1 MKLNILKRAGMLAAS
16 TAVCCGVVFGGLSM
30 NGLRY
35 VRPTAENWTLLAYM
49 QPAARIEQQKTT
61 RVIPDE
67 KEWSYL
73 RITGYDAQ
81 NREIWSL
88 NCKRPFGVS
97 SSERKVY
104 SGSQMT
110 WYSTTCGV
118 KTVSYTEYDEQGR
131 IIRTEN
137 ANGIETY
144 TYRGDEE
151 EPYLEQ
157 SCDTA
162 GNIQSQT
169 VSEYNPKTGETTRTS
184 TVFEGVLT
192 GTWITVKD
200 ARGSTL
206 HMENDVHDPNYEM
219 MQDNEWT
226 YDDTERTAVG
236 MTSSSA
242 SCGMNT
248 TRRTVFCRPAPSI
261 IFLTL
266 PDKSGNLLQIPNVK
280 YNAAIRKQRAQ
291 YPKQRK
297 NH

>member
-1 MKLNILKRAGMLAAS
+1 MGEAENSQTSRNAGGKH
-16 TAVCCGVVFGGLSM
+16 CGGIFGALTL

-35 VRPTAENWTLLAYM
+35 VRPTAENWTFLAYM

-104 SGSQMT
+104 SGSKMT

-131 IIRTEN
+131 IIRTAN
-137 ANGIETY
+137 ADGIETY

-151 EPYLEQ
+151 EPYLKQ

-162 GNIQSQT
+162 GNMQSGGVGIQSQNRRNDQNQ
-169 VSEYNPKTGETTRTS
+169 YGFRGCADRHMDHGKGCTR
-184 TVFEGVLT
+184 F
-192 GTWITVKD
+192 
-200 ARGSTL
+200 
-206 HMENDVHDPNYEM
+206 H
-219 MQDNEWT
+219 
-226 YDDTERTAVG
+226 TAHG
-236 MTSSSA
+236 
-242 SCGMNT
+242 
-248 TRRTVFCRPAPSI
+248 
-261 IFLTL
+261 
-266 PDKSGNLLQIPNVK
+266 
-280 YNAAIRKQRAQ
+280 KQCA
-291 YPKQRK
+291 
-297 NH
+297 

>member
-16 TAVCCGVVFGGLSM
+16 TAVCCGAVFGGLSL

-104 SGSQMT
+104 SGSKMT

-131 IIRTEN
+131 IIRTAN
-137 ANGIETY
+137 A
-144 TYRGDEE
+144 D
-151 EPYLEQ
+151 
-157 SCDTA
+157 
-162 GNIQSQT
+162 
-169 VSEYNPKTGETTRTS
+169 
-184 TVFEGVLT
+184 VFRLC
-192 GTWITVKD
+192 
-200 ARGSTL
+200 A
-206 HMENDVHDPNYEM
+206 
-219 MQDNEWT
+219 
-226 YDDTERTAVG
+226 
-236 MTSSSA
+236 
-242 SCGMNT
+242 
-248 TRRTVFCRPAPSI
+248 
-261 IFLTL
+261 
-266 PDKSGNLLQIPNVK
+266 
-280 YNAAIRKQRAQ
+280 
-291 YPKQRK
+291 
-297 NH
+297 

>member
-1 MKLNILKRAGMLAAS
+1 MNRDLLKRVGMLTAA
-16 TAVCCGVVFGGLSM
+16 TAACTAGVFGALAL

-35 VRPTAENWTLLAYM
+35 MRPTADNWWLLPWVESAE
-49 QPAARIEQQKTT
+49 RIEQCVMDFGEGDPTYT
-61 RVIPDE
+61 V
-67 KEWSYL
+67 
-73 RITGYDAQ
+73 TGYDAQ

-104 SGSQMT
+104 SGSKMT

-131 IIRTEN
+131 IIRTAN
-137 ANGIETY
+137 ADGIETY

-162 GNIQSQT
+162 GNMQSQT

-200 ARGSTL
+200 ARGSIL
-206 HMENDVHDPNYEM
+206 RMENNVHDPNYEM

-226 YDDTERTAVG
+226 YDDTERTAVCVSENG
-236 MTSSSA
+236 VTEKI
-242 SCGMNT
+242 CYDEQHRVLRDEYYTPDGILQTCTINDFFDI
-248 TRRTVFCRPAPSI
+248 TR
-261 IFLTL
+261 
-266 PDKSGNLLQIPNVK
+266 
-280 YNAAIRKQRAQ
+280 
-291 YPKQRK
+291 
-297 NH
+297 

>member
-97 SSERKVY
+97 SSERKIY
-104 SGSQMT
+104 SGSKMT

-118 KTVSYTEYDEQGR
+118 KTVSYTEYDEQGAYHSHSECGR
-131 IIRTEN
+131 NRDLHLSRRRGRTVSGAELRHGRQH
-137 ANGIETY
+137 AVTDSVG
-144 TYRGDEE
+144 
-151 EPYLEQ
+151 
-157 SCDTA
+157 
-162 GNIQSQT
+162 IQSQNRRNDQNQHDFRGRADRHMDHGEGCT
-169 VSEYNPKTGETTRTS
+169 RVPYCAWKTMCMIR
-184 TVFEGVLT
+184 
-192 GTWITVKD
+192 ITK
-200 ARGSTL
+200 
-206 HMENDVHDPNYEM
+206 
-219 MQDNEWT
+219 
-226 YDDTERTAVG
+226 
-236 MTSSSA
+236 
-242 SCGMNT
+242 
-248 TRRTVFCRPAPSI
+248 
-261 IFLTL
+261 
-266 PDKSGNLLQIPNVK
+266 
-280 YNAAIRKQRAQ
+280 
-291 YPKQRK
+291 
-297 NH
+297 

>member
-16 TAVCCGVVFGGLSM
+16 TVVCCGGIFGALTL

-104 SGSQMT
+104 SGSKMT

-131 IIRTEN
+131 IIRTAN
-137 ANGIETY
+137 ADGIETY

-162 GNIQSQT
+162 GNMQSQT
-169 VSEYNPKTGETTRTS
+169 VSEYN
-184 TVFEGVLT
+184 
-192 GTWITVKD
+192 
-200 ARGSTL
+200 
-206 HMENDVHDPNYEM
+206 VHDPNYKM

-226 YDDTERTAVG
+226 YDDAERTAVCVSEDG
-236 MTSSSA
+236 VTEKIWFDKQQRVLRDEYYTPDGILQT
-242 SCGMNT
+242 CTVNDFFDI
-248 TRRTVFCRPAPSI
+248 TR
-261 IFLTL
+261 
-266 PDKSGNLLQIPNVK
+266 
-280 YNAAIRKQRAQ
+280 
-291 YPKQRK
+291 
-297 NH
+297 

>member
-1 MKLNILKRAGMLAAS
+1 MSVRQRKTGHFWRICSLLLGLNSK
-16 TAVCCGVVFGGLSM
+16 
-30 NGLRY
+30 
-35 VRPTAENWTLLAYM
+35 
-49 QPAARIEQQKTT
+49 KTT

-104 SGSQMT
+104 SGSKMT

-131 IIRTEN
+131 IIRTAN
-137 ANGIETY
+137 ADGIETY

-162 GNIQSQT
+162 GNMQSQT
-169 VSEYNPKTGETTRTS
+169 VSEQGWMCCLR
-184 TVFEGVLT
+184 
-192 GTWITVKD
+192 
-200 ARGSTL
+200 RG
-206 HMENDVHDPNYEM
+206 
-219 MQDNEWT
+219 
-226 YDDTERTAVG
+226 
-236 MTSSSA
+236 
-242 SCGMNT
+242 
-248 TRRTVFCRPAPSI
+248 
-261 IFLTL
+261 
-266 PDKSGNLLQIPNVK
+266 
-280 YNAAIRKQRAQ
+280 
-291 YPKQRK
+291 
-297 NH
+297 

>member
-1 MKLNILKRAGMLAAS
+1 MKKDIFKRAGMLLAS
-16 TAVCCGVVFGGLSM
+16 TAVCYGGIFGGLSM

-73 RITGYDAQ
+73 RITGYDVQ

-88 NCKRPFGVS
+88 NVKHPFGVS

-104 SGSQMT
+104 SGSKMT

-118 KTVSYTEYDEQGR
+118 KTVSYTEHDEQGR

-137 ANGIETY
+137 ADGIKTY
-144 TYRGDEE
+144 AYRGGETK
-151 EPYLEQ
+151 PYLEQ

-162 GNIQSQT
+162 GNMQSQA
-169 VSEYNPKTGETTRTS
+169 VSEYNPTTGETTRTS

-200 ARGSTL
+200 ARGSIL
-206 HMENDVHDPNYEM
+206 RMENNVYDPNYEM

-226 YDDTERTAVG
+226 YNDTERTAVCVSREG
-236 MTSSSA
+236 ATEKIWFDEQQRVLRDEYYTPDGILQ
-242 SCGMNT
+242 SCTINNFFDI
-248 TRRTVFCRPAPSI
+248 TR
-261 IFLTL
+261 
-266 PDKSGNLLQIPNVK
+266 
-280 YNAAIRKQRAQ
+280 
-291 YPKQRK
+291 
-297 NH
+297 

>member
-16 TAVCCGVVFGGLSM
+16 TVVCCGVVFGGLSM

-104 SGSQMT
+104 SGSKMT

-131 IIRTEN
+131 IIRTAN
-137 ANGIETY
+137 ADGIETY

-162 GNIQSQT
+162 GNMQSKT

-184 TVFEGVLT
+184 TVFAGVLT

-206 HMENDVHDPNYEM
+206 RMENNVHDPNYEM

-226 YDDTERTAVG
+226 YDEAERTAVRVSEDG
-236 MTSSSA
+236 VTEKIWYDEQQRVLRDEYYTPDGILQT
-242 SCGMNT
+242 CTINNFFDI
-248 TRRTVFCRPAPSI
+248 TR
-261 IFLTL
+261 
-266 PDKSGNLLQIPNVK
+266 
-280 YNAAIRKQRAQ
+280 
-291 YPKQRK
+291 
-297 NH
+297 

>member
-97 SSERKVY
+97 SSERKIY
-104 SGSQMT
+104 SGSKMT

-131 IIRTEN
+131 IIRTAN
-137 ANGIETY
+137 ADGIETY
-144 TYRGDEE
+144 TYRGDEKVTD
-151 EPYLEQ
+151 
-157 SCDTA
+157 SV
-162 GNIQSQT
+162 GIQSQ
-169 VSEYNPKTGETTRTS
+169 NRRNDQNQHDFRGRADRHMDHGEGCTR
-184 TVFEGVLT
+184 F
-192 GTWITVKD
+192 
-200 ARGSTL
+200 
-206 HMENDVHDPNYEM
+206 H
-219 MQDNEWT
+219 
-226 YDDTERTAVG
+226 TAHG
-236 MTSSSA
+236 
-242 SCGMNT
+242 
-248 TRRTVFCRPAPSI
+248 
-261 IFLTL
+261 
-266 PDKSGNLLQIPNVK
+266 
-280 YNAAIRKQRAQ
+280 KQCA
-291 YPKQRK
+291 
-297 NH
+297 

>member
-35 VRPTAENWTLLAYM
+35 VRTTAENWTLLAYM

-67 KEWSYL
+67 KKWSYL

-104 SGSQMT
+104 SGSKMT

-131 IIRTEN
+131 IIRTAN
-137 ANGIETY
+137 ADGIETY

-162 GNIQSQT
+162 GNMQSQT

-184 TVFEGVLT
+184 TIFEGVLT

-226 YDDTERTAVG
+226 YDDAERTAVCVSRDG
-236 MTSSSA
+236 VTEKIWYDEQQ
-242 SCGMNT
+242 
-248 TRRTVFCRPAPSI
+248 RV
-261 IFLTL
+261 L
-266 PDKSGNLLQIPNVK
+266 PG
-280 YNAAIRKQRAQ
+280 
-291 YPKQRK
+291 
-297 NH
+297 

>member
-137 ANGIETY
+137 ANGTPIAET
-144 TYRGDEE
+144 
-151 EPYLEQ
+151 
-157 SCDTA
+157 
-162 GNIQSQT
+162 
-169 VSEYNPKTGETTRTS
+169 
-184 TVFEGVLT
+184 
-192 GTWITVKD
+192 
-200 ARGSTL
+200 
-206 HMENDVHDPNYEM
+206 
-219 MQDNEWT
+219 
-226 YDDTERTAVG
+226 
-236 MTSSSA
+236 
-242 SCGMNT
+242 
-248 TRRTVFCRPAPSI
+248 
-261 IFLTL
+261 
-266 PDKSGNLLQIPNVK
+266 
-280 YNAAIRKQRAQ
+280 
-291 YPKQRK
+291 RK
-297 NH
+297 NRIWSRAATRQATYSHRQCRNTIPKPEKRPEPVRFSRVC

>member
-16 TAVCCGVVFGGLSM
+16 TVVCCGVVFGGLSM

-104 SGSQMT
+104 SGSKMT

-131 IIRTEN
+131 IIRTAN
-137 ANGIETY
+137 ADGIETY

-162 GNIQSQT
+162 GNMQSQT

-184 TVFEGVLT
+184 TVFEGALT

-226 YDDTERTAVG
+226 YDDAERTAVCVSEDG
-236 MTSSSA
+236 VTEKIWYDEQQRVLRDEYYTPDGILQT
-242 SCGMNT
+242 CTINDFFDI
-248 TRRTVFCRPAPSI
+248 TR
-261 IFLTL
+261 
-266 PDKSGNLLQIPNVK
+266 
-280 YNAAIRKQRAQ
+280 
-291 YPKQRK
+291 
-297 NH
+297 

>member
-1 MKLNILKRAGMLAAS
+1 MKKNIFKRAGMLAAS
-16 TAVCCGVVFGGLSM
+16 TAVCCGAVFGGLSL

-73 RITGYDAQ
+73 KITGYDAQ

-104 SGSQMT
+104 NGSKMT

-131 IIRTEN
+131 IVRTAN
-137 ANGIETY
+137 ADGIETY
-144 TYRGDEE
+144 TYRGDEKK
-151 EPYLEQ
+151 PYLEQ
-157 SCDTA
+157 SYDTA
-162 GNIQSQT
+162 GNMQSQT

-226 YDDTERTAVG
+226 YDDTERTAVCVSEDG
-236 MTSSSA
+236 VTEKIWFDEQQRVLRDEYYTPDGILQT
-242 SCGMNT
+242 CTVNDFFDI
-248 TRRTVFCRPAPSI
+248 TR
-261 IFLTL
+261 
-266 PDKSGNLLQIPNVK
+266 
-280 YNAAIRKQRAQ
+280 
-291 YPKQRK
+291 
-297 NH
+297 

>member
-1 MKLNILKRAGMLAAS
+1 MKEDIFKRAGMLAAS

-67 KEWSYL
+67 KEWYYL
-73 RITGYDAQ
+73 KITGYDAQ

-104 SGSQMT
+104 NGSKMT
-110 WYSTTCGV
+110 CYSTTCGV

-137 ANGIETY
+137 EDRIETY

-151 EPYLEQ
+151 EPYLER
-157 SCDTA
+157 SYDTA
-162 GNIQSQT
+162 GNMQSQA

-200 ARGSTL
+200 ARGSIL
-206 HMENDVHDPNYEM
+206 RMENNVHDPNYEM
-219 MQDNEWT
+219 MQNNEWT
-226 YDDTERTAVG
+226 YDDAEHTAVCVSRDG
-236 MTSSSA
+236 VTEKIWYDEQQRVLRDEYYTPDGILQT
-242 SCGMNT
+242 CTVNNFFDI
-248 TRRTVFCRPAPSI
+248 TR
-261 IFLTL
+261 
-266 PDKSGNLLQIPNVK
+266 
-280 YNAAIRKQRAQ
+280 
-291 YPKQRK
+291 
-297 NH
+297 

>member
-104 SGSQMT
+104 NGSKMT

-131 IIRTEN
+131 IVRTED
-137 ANGIETY
+137 ADGIETY

-157 SCDTA
+157 RCDTA
-162 GNIQSQT
+162 GNMQSQT

-226 YDDTERTAVG
+226 YDDAERTAVCVSEDGVTEKIWFDGQQRVLRDEYYTPDG
-236 MTSSSA
+236 MLQT
-242 SCGMNT
+242 CTVNDFFDI
-248 TRRTVFCRPAPSI
+248 TR
-261 IFLTL
+261 
-266 PDKSGNLLQIPNVK
+266 
-280 YNAAIRKQRAQ
+280 
-291 YPKQRK
+291 
-297 NH
+297 